1 MKNWLV
7 WLVIPCAVALIGS
20 FAWNHRHT
28 MAMDSAA
35 AATDGQQSYAE
46 EQEAHQAV
54 TVTGPLADYM
64 ARQKREDVETLQ
76 AISYKPDAP
85 EHAGNSPVGTSSEL
99 LRKTFAV
106 ARIVDVP
113 FELPAHASSPR
124 LHGTYKSFLQTTGAQ
139 PATFSDTAADVE
151 FLLLN
156 EKQYVDFLSGR
167 PADALFSADAAH
179 DQEVNV
185 TMPPTLAQPVKY
197 FLVFRNASP
206 SAESNSAETSPN
218 KTSAENKASEKI
230 ATKKFVQADFRL
242 DF

>member
-1 MKNWLV
+1 MKNWFV
-7 WLVIPCAVALIGS
+7 WLVIPCAIALIGS

-46 EQEAHQAV
+46 EQEAHESV

-64 ARQKREDVETLQ
+64 ARHNREDVETLQ
-76 AISYKPDAP
+76 PISYKPEAA

-106 ARIVDVP
+106 ANIVDVP

-124 LHGTYKSFLQTTGAQ
+124 LHGTYKSFLQTTGVQA
-139 PATFSDTAADVE
+139 ATFSDTAADVE

-156 EKQYVDFLSGR
+156 EKQFVDFLSGR

-179 DQEVNV
+179 DQEVNFS
-185 TMPPTLAQPVKY
+185 MPPTLAQPVKY
-197 FLVFRNASP
+197 FLVFRNASL
-206 SAESNSAETSPN
+206 SAEKSVTEKTGTEKSA
-218 KTSAENKASEKI
+218 
-230 ATKKFVQADFRL
+230 KKFVQTDFRL